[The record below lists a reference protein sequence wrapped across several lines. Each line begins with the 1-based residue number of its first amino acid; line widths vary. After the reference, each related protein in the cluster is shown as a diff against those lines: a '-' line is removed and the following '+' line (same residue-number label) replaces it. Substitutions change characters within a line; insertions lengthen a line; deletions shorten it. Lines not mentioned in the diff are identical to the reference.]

1 MLQGIWILETTVI
14 IIREHKG
21 LKWWYMEPTAYY
33 TKYRGYIAR
42 THLNRNGL
50 DVHVLKY
57 VLLYRDLRKV
67 SSKTLIRRAL
77 TTTWKCVSCDPVTTG
92 KREQTNGHLYVM
104 LCLDIQTLEEWPP
117 EVCASAKTH
126 TGVGERPPA
135 SLALGCLRPC
145 LPSSL
150 RLRRWSPSD
159 CHCPS
164 PRRRR
169 CCLSSDRQ
177 CDHYRYRHYHHHYH
191 HHFHS
196 YRRLLSHYH
205 LLHPYWSHLHHRN
218 PDRKQS
224 RISVS
229 IKQPHNRFSGDRPM
243 PVNKCAHTCLFYT
256 WLWACVCMHI
266 NKWCKLPSVCVCDLW
281 CGTSSSWIMQE
292 VYSAVSFVLQR
303 FP

>member
-1 MLQGIWILETTVI
+1 MQ
-14 IIREHKG
+14 
-21 LKWWYMEPTAYY
+21 PTAYY

-50 DVHVLKY
+50 DVHVLKNC
-57 VLLYRDLRKV
+57 LLYRDLRKV

-77 TTTWKCVSCDPVTTG
+77 TTTWKCLSCDPVTTG

-104 LCLDIQTLEEWPP
+104 HCLDIQTLKERPQRS
-117 EVCASAKTH
+117 VRQLKTH

-135 SLALGCLRPC
+135 CLAPGFLRHC

-150 RLRRWSPSD
+150 HLQRWSPSD

-164 PRRRR
+164 PRRPR

-177 CDHYRYRHYHHHYH
+177 CDHYRYRHYHRHYH
-191 HHFHS
+191 HHFHP
-196 YRRLLSHYH
+196 YRRLLLSHYH
-205 LLHPYWSHLHHRN
+205 LLHPYWSPLHHRN

-229 IKQPHNRFSGDRPM
+229 IKQPNHNSFSGYWPM
-243 PVNKCAHTCLFYT
+243 PVN
-256 WLWACVCMHI
+256 
-266 NKWCKLPSVCVCDLW
+266 
-281 CGTSSSWIMQE
+281 
-292 VYSAVSFVLQR
+292 
-303 FP
+303 